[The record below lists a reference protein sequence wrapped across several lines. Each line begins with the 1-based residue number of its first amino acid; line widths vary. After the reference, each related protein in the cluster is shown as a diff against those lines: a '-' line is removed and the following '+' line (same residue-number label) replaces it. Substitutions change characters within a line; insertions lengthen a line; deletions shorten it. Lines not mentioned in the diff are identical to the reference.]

1 MMKVRRRIPYAA
13 FLADVTNSEKSDCQ
27 KQITRVILSSV
38 SSGIL
43 PSQMVWLGDSAL
55 FLRRYDIDPVR
66 RMRLFVER
74 FSEKG
79 RMGSDKKK
87 KGRGLNL
94 VESKGMPEKE
104 AMAAEAPRIDVC
116 LGQVESHG

>member
-1 MMKVRRRIPYAA
+1 MMKERRGIPYAA
-13 FLADVTNSEKSDCQ
+13 FVANVTNSEKSDCQ

-38 SSGIL
+38 SWGIL
-43 PSQMVWLGDSAL
+43 PSFPDGPLGDSAL

-87 KGRGLNL
+87 KET
-94 VESKGMPEKE
+94 VESSMYRRG
-104 AMAAEAPRIDVC
+104 R
-116 LGQVESHG
+116 